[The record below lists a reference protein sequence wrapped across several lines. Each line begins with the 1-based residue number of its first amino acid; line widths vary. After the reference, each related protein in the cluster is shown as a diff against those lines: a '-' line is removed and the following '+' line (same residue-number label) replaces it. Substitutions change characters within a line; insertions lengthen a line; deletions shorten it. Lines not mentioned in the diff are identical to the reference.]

1 MTESEKLTAL
11 RLARNAIES
20 ELLRTPAARVE
31 QLPGVFAQ
39 KGAVFVTLKTK
50 EGALRGCIGS
60 LVAHRS
66 LYEDIVENSLSSA
79 FHDPRF
85 PPMNI
90 TELPFVKIELSL
102 LHEPIQLIY
111 TSTQELLSKIT
122 PLEDGLIIKYED
134 YQATFLPSV
143 WEEISGKEEFV
154 SRLCQKAGLESDFYK
169 SGKLEVYIYK
179 AEKISEN

>member
-20 ELLRTPAARVE
+20 ELLRTPAVRAD
-31 QLPGVFAQ
+31 QLPEVFGQ

-60 LVAHRS
+60 LIAHRS
-66 LYEDIVENSLSSA
+66 LQEDIVENALSSA

-90 TELPFVKIELSL
+90 TELPFIKIELSL
-102 LHEPIQLIY
+102 LHEPVQLAY
-111 TSTQELLSKIT
+111 MTADELLSKIT
-122 PLEDGLIIKYED
+122 PKEDGIIIKYED

-143 WEEISGKEEFV
+143 WEEIPSKEEFI

-169 SGKLEVYIYK
+169 SGKLEVYVYK

>member
-20 ELLRTPAARVE
+20 ELLRTPVVRAD
-31 QLPGVFAQ
+31 QLPEVFGQ

-60 LVAHRS
+60 LIAHRS
-66 LYEDIVENSLSSA
+66 LQEDIVENALSSA

-90 TELPFVKIELSL
+90 TELPFIKIELSL
-102 LHEPIQLIY
+102 LHEPVELAY
-111 TSTQELLSKIT
+111 TTADELLSKIT
-122 PLEDGLIIKYED
+122 PKEDGIIIKYED

-143 WEEISGKEEFV
+143 WEEIPSKEEFI

-169 SGKLEVYIYK
+169 SGKLEVYVYK

>member
-1 MTESEKLTAL
+1 MTENEKLMAL

-20 ELLRTPAARVE
+20 ELLRTPAVRAD
-31 QLPGVFAQ
+31 QLPEVFRQ

-60 LVAHRS
+60 LIAYRS
-66 LYEDIVENSLSSA
+66 LQEDIVENAISSA

-90 TELPFVKIELSL
+90 TELPFIKIELSL
-102 LHEPIQLIY
+102 LHEPVELTY
-111 TSTQELLSKIT
+111 TTAYELLSKIT
-122 PLEDGLIIKYED
+122 PMEDGLIIKFEE

-143 WEEISGKEEFV
+143 WEEIGSKEEFI
-154 SRLCQKAGLESDFYK
+154 SKLCQKAGLDADFWRSK
-169 SGKLEVYIYK
+169 KLEVYVYK
-179 AEKISEN
+179 AEKIIEN